1 MAEKAN
7 NRKKDAASGEAMAAL
22 PLTQIIRAA
31 ADKDP
36 AAMAELFERTRR
48 HLYYYAY
55 MMTGNTA
62 DAEDLLQEAYI
73 KCILSLDTL
82 QSPDAFYAWMWTIL
96 KNLRANSTRRNR
108 LTVMSSEQ
116 MDAEENRVL
125 EGLIDDTD
133 TPEKLTEKK
142 ELAGILRHMI
152 HALPEEQKEVVLL
165 HYYDELT
172 LSEIAKIQDC
182 PLATVKSRLL
192 YAKKSLRTA
201 IRLEEKKSGVALH
214 STVLI
219 PVYPAILA
227 RLSAL
232 ISLSADSAFSIFM
245 NVAAFFGVTC
255 SGDTVRLLGTTTT
268 DEHPIRDKA
277 YVIRVRVTP
286 IVAAGM
292 ALCIA
297 IGFGAG
303 KAFTR
308 TDGAP
313 MVTATEEEDM
323 TPVVEDAPE
332 TSPIA
337 TEIEKEPHIAKG
349 DFSTQYQYSVYTYIS
364 SVGMKDYKL
373 QVGDMLAMQYYP
385 HPYVCADQTMD
396 LVSMDESILRCE
408 GKQIIGV
415 SPGSTRVYFVDRNTF
430 ASVPWGNSMKVI
442 IAPATEQIER
452 INSVTFMKD
461 QLCNLLPGYVNSLN
475 YTTNPTYCKA
485 EELWFLSDDPKVATY
500 DGTSLYA
507 WEAGNTTIRCV
518 RAEDGAEL
526 GSIPITVYADANDFP
541 EVLPNNVVLYP
552 EAQIVFTGD
561 TCRLVYDIQPIT
573 ARDDSWKIVIDNP
586 DVISYDGYRI
596 KGLSAGKARLQFV
609 RKSSGDVLGTIDYV
623 VLPPKEE

>member
-7 NRKKDAASGEAMAAL
+7 KRKKDAASGGAMADLA
-22 PLTQIIRAA
+22 LTQIIRAA

-96 KNLRANSTRRNR
+96 KNLRANSARRNR

-125 EGLIDDTD
+125 EGLIDDAD

-192 YAKKSLRTA
+192 YAKKSLRAA
-201 IRLEEKKSGVALH
+201 IRLEEEKSGVALH
-214 STVLI
+214 STLLI

-277 YVIRVRVTP
+277 YVIRVRIAP

-308 TDGAP
+308 TNAVP
-313 MVTATEEEDM
+313 METVTETMAES
-323 TPVVEDAPE
+323 VEASDE
-332 TSPIA
+332 TSEAETDSTNQLDAAGRRLYPYFSLIGTYGFNKA
-337 TEIEKEPHIAKG
+337 QIE
-349 DFSTQYQYSVYTYIS
+349 
-364 SVGMKDYKL
+364 VG
-373 QVGDMLAMQYYP
+373 QTFAMQYLCIP
-385 HPYVCADQTMD
+385 FTTTQQQMEIVCP
-396 LVSMDESILRCE
+396 DEDIVEIR
-408 GKQIIGV
+408 GKQIVGV
-415 SPGSTRVYFVDRNTF
+415 SPGKTRIFFFNPYNRELRSSYGLTVVEAKSDPIPVESIQFNT
-430 ASVPWGNSMKVI
+430 N
-442 IAPATEQIER
+442 
-452 INSVTFMKD
+452 N
-461 QLCNLLPGYVNSLN
+461 LNNLLPGDVFSLN
-475 YTTNPTYCKA
+475 YQTVPALTEVT
-485 EELWFLSDDPKVATY
+485 EFSFTSDDPTVAVY
-500 DGTSLYA
+500 DGVLLNALSPGT
-507 WEAGNTTIRCV
+507 TTIRAL
-518 RAEDGAEL
+518 RAVDGEEL
-526 GSIPITVYADANDFP
+526 GSIEITVYASAEDFP
-541 EVLPNNVVLYP
+541 KVRPKSVEFYSLIPDRTIRV
-552 EAQIVFTGD
+552 GD
-561 TCRLVYDIQPIT
+561 HSMLVYYINPGT
-573 ARDDSWKIVIDNP
+573 AGTDSYYYTVSDP
-586 DVISYDGYRI
+586 DVLSFDGEYI
-596 KGLSAGKARLQFV
+596 DALSAGKSYITFIRTEDNTSFGSILY
-609 RKSSGDVLGTIDYV
+609 T
-623 VLPPKEE
+623 VLP